1 MELIARYNRQHK
13 GKKDK
18 DALVLD
24 GETNANPADD
34 TIPHDDSGSEVS
46 DHDNP
51 YMNNGDA
58 DDMLD
63 LADHTKPSNSKI
75 NNSAINT
82 SVGSIIS
89 EEYEEV
95 EPSSNLPAI
104 DLKLSEIVTKWLRA
118 APPRE
123 RIHELFKDCMLPENI
138 EGLLPVK
145 INDLLYT
152 RLSLESRINDQ
163 KLRGINTFIARG
175 LGPLLS
181 IWDKL
186 LKFESALINKSDR
199 EKFSIE
205 DGTIKVGEDR
215 LNVTEIRRDMVKGLR
230 LLCTCHGVVLQKRRD
245 QLRGLLDPKFHV
257 LLKPSNPVTLEL
269 LGDNVDQKIADNTKL
284 LEAAQKLQVRR
295 THPPPAGGGF
305 QRGNPYR
312 VNPGWC
318 PFFSCGKRQA
328 AALYRGGFNSRSDSS
343 QYGSFHNAPKH
354 GRFQRGRQNGF
365 MRSRYP
371 RRR

>member
-18 DALVLD
+18 DGLVLD

-46 DHDNP
+46 DHENP

-58 DDMLD
+58 NDMLD
-63 LADHTKPSNSKI
+63 LVDHTKPSSKTD
-75 NNSAINT
+75 NGTFNT
-82 SVGSIIS
+82 SVGSILS

-118 APPRE
+118 APPRDCI
-123 RIHELFKDCMLPENI
+123 RELFKDCMLPENV

-186 LKFESALINKSDR
+186 LKFEAALLNKTER

-205 DGTIKVGEDR
+205 GGAIKVGENN
-215 LNVTEIRRDMVKGLR
+215 LNITEVRCEMVKGLR

-269 LGDNVDQKIADNTKL
+269 LGDNIDLKIAENTKL
-284 LEAAQKLQVRR
+284 LEAAQKLQVR
-295 THPPPAGGGF
+295 
-305 QRGNPYR
+305 
-312 VNPGWC
+312 
-318 PFFSCGKRQA
+318 
-328 AALYRGGFNSRSDSS
+328 
-343 QYGSFHNAPKH
+343 
-354 GRFQRGRQNGF
+354 
-365 MRSRYP
+365 
-371 RRR
+371 

>member
-18 DALVLD
+18 DGLVLD

-46 DHDNP
+46 DHENP

-58 DDMLD
+58 NDMLD
-63 LADHTKPSNSKI
+63 LVDHTKPSSKTD
-75 NNSAINT
+75 NGTFNT
-82 SVGSIIS
+82 SVGSILS

-95 EPSSNLPAI
+95 ELSSNLLAI

-118 APPRE
+118 APPRDCI
-123 RIHELFKDCMLPENI
+123 RELFKDCMLPENV

-163 KLRGINTFIARG
+163 KLRSINTFIARG

-186 LKFESALINKSDR
+186 LKFEAALLNKTER

-205 DGTIKVGEDR
+205 GGAIKVGENN
-215 LNVTEIRRDMVKGLR
+215 LNITEVRHEMVKGLR
-230 LLCTCHGVVLQKRRD
+230 LLCTYHGVVLQKHRD

-269 LGDNVDQKIADNTKL
+269 LGDNIDQKIAENTKL
-284 LEAAQKLQVRR
+284 LEAAQKLQVR
-295 THPPPAGGGF
+295 
-305 QRGNPYR
+305 
-312 VNPGWC
+312 
-318 PFFSCGKRQA
+318 
-328 AALYRGGFNSRSDSS
+328 
-343 QYGSFHNAPKH
+343 
-354 GRFQRGRQNGF
+354 
-365 MRSRYP
+365 
-371 RRR
+371 